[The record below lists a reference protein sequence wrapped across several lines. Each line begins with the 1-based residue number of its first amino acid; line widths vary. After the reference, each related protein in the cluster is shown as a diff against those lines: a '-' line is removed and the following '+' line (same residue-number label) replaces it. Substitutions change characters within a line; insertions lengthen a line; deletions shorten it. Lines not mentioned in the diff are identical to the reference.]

1 MLVKKL
7 KLCAY
12 ARNLACFCFKF
23 RNTLWK
29 TMNGVPDQYIKMFH
43 SLLVTGHYY
52 VDEGTHYL
60 SAVAD
65 NVRK

>member
-1 MLVKKL
+1 
-7 KLCAY
+7 
-12 ARNLACFCFKF
+12 
-23 RNTLWK
+23 
-29 TMNGVPDQYIKMFH
+29 MNGVPDQYIKMFH